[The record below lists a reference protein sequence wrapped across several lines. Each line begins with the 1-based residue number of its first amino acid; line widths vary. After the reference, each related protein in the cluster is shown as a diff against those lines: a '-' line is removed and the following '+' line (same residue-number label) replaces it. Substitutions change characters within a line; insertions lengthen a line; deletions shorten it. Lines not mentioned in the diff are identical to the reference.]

1 MKYSGLI
8 PLSEKKSDY
17 RQKTNTVHPRYI
29 FWDWNKSR
37 EGFKASTTSVSGPSK
52 TNYFCVICK
61 KKIYLFYNWAKS
73 YLVAIQS
80 VSDSRSCS
88 SLALQ
93 KSGSSFANAL
103 LDEYIHNLVKVKD
116 KKTLII
122 LQPYK
127 GNICEVSIYI

>member
-1 MKYSGLI
+1 MKYSVLM
-8 PLSEKKSDY
+8 PLSEKIRLD
-17 RQKTNTVHPRYI
+17 QKPTLSILGIFFETETNPESI
-29 FWDWNKSR
+29 L
-37 EGFKASTTSVSGPSK
+37 STTSISGPSK
-52 TNYFCVICK
+52 ANYFCVICK
-61 KKIYLFYNWAKS
+61 KEIYLFYDWAKS

-88 SLALQ
+88 LPLQ
-93 KSGSSFANAL
+93 KSGSIFANAL

-127 GNICEVSIYI
+127 GNICEVPIYI